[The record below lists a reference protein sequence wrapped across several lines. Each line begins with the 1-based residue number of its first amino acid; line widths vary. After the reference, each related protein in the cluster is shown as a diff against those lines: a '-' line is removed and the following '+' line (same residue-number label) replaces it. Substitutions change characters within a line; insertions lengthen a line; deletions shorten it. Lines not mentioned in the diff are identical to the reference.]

1 MVCVTEFICFGL
13 FNVTR
18 RICGV
23 GKDIATPSTC
33 GGFGSDGVM
42 TVAYVDV
49 DGDVD
54 VDVDGDV
61 DEMSI
66 VIVMRCRC
74 EVQSYPS
81 VHLGSLIPRSK

>member
-49 DGDVD
+49 DGDVGRD
-54 VDVDGDV
+54 AIQPILSFLESGGV
-61 DEMSI
+61 
-66 VIVMRCRC
+66 
-74 EVQSYPS
+74 
-81 VHLGSLIPRSK
+81 